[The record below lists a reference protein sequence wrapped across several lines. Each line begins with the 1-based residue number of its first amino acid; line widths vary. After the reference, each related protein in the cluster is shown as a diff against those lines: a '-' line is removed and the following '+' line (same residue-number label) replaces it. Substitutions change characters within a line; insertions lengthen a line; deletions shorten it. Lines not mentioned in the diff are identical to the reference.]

1 MMKLQLVMSVLCILI
16 LACVGVS
23 PAHANMKSVD
33 DWYESP
39 GSGENGSN
47 KDVKPS
53 EKENIEETQ
62 TAGVTFFDY
71 VKMIFALI
79 FVVALIYFLL
89 KFINQKGRSFQQ
101 TKMINHLGGAPL
113 GGNRSVQIVKV
124 GNQVLVLGVGE
135 DIQLLKEVHDEK
147 EKEEILAYYHNGTEQ
162 VRDAKTVVSN
172 LLTKVTGGTGSS
184 EQGSFQ
190 SHFKKQLDEMSKG
203 RKKMLKDLKDKEN
216 RSDE

>member
-1 MMKLQLVMSVLCILI
+1 MKKLQLVMSVLCILF
-16 LACVGVS
+16 LACTGVS

-33 DWYESP
+33 DWYENP
-39 GSGENGSN
+39 ESGENGN

-53 EKENIEETQ
+53 DKGEISETQ

-162 VRDAKTVVSN
+162 MRDAKTVVSN
-172 LLTKVTGGTGSS
+172 LLTKVKGGTGNSV
-184 EQGSFQ
+184 QGSFQ

-203 RKKMLKDLKDKEN
+203 RKRMLKDLKDKEN

>member
-1 MMKLQLVMSVLCILI
+1 MKKLQLVMSVLFIFI
-16 LACVGVS
+16 LASAGDT
-23 PAHANMKSVD
+23 PALANMKSVD

-39 GSGENGSN
+39 ESGENRN

-162 VRDAKTVVSN
+162 MRDAKTVVSN

-203 RKKMLKDLKDKEN
+203 RKKMLQDLKDKEN

>member
-1 MMKLQLVMSVLCILI
+1 MKLQLVMSVLCILI